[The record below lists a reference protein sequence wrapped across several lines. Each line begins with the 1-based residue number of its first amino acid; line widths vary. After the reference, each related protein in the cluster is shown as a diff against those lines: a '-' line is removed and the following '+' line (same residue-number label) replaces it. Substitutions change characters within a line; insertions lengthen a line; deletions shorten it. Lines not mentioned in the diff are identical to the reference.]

1 MQTQFLSRLP
11 PPSPWLAN
19 LAFYEGAGWRPR
31 PHKLSGRPLSILE
44 KEQEQAGIDAYIG
57 T

>member
-1 MQTQFLSRLP
+1 MQTQFLSRL

-19 LAFYEGAGWRPR
+19 LAFYEGSGWWPR
-31 PHKLSGRPLSILE
+31 HHKLSGSHLSILE